1 MPKDSIE
8 RLETDRRL
16 RDNPL
21 VSHLAPFATS
31 LVEDG
36 YVKSTVQSKLNLLSS
51 FGQWLERRRLSITDF
66 DEQFAERF
74 IAYKQRTGRVHR
86 GNRETLFQFLDHL
99 RKRGLIPAPTPTC
112 DDSPLAAIL
121 KRYERHLRSERGL
134 AAATVINYL
143 PCIRKFLMELFRERP
158 LFIREVR
165 PSDVSDFILRHAP
178 TMSPRRAQL
187 VTAAFRSF
195 FRFLFQDGELQ
206 VNLALSVPSV
216 ADRRLATIPKYLS
229 PDQVERVLGTCNR
242 QTATGRRDFAII
254 LLLARLGLR
263 AGEVVSLQLDDID
276 WRAGELLVRGK
287 GLLHDRMPLPVDV
300 GEALT
305 SYLRMDRPPCK
316 TRRVFVCMKA
326 PRSGFAGPSTLTTI
340 VRRALDRAGLYP
352 ALRGAHVLR
361 HSLATT
367 MLRSGASMNEIGEI
381 LRHRNP
387 STTEIYAKLD
397 FDGLSTLANPWPNLG
412 DGR

>member
-1 MPKDSIE
+1 MPKNSFGRI
-8 RLETDRRL
+8 ETDRRL

-31 LVEDG
+31 LVENG
-36 YVKSTVQSKLNLLSS
+36 YVKSTVQSKLSLLAS
-51 FGQWLERRRLSITDF
+51 FGQWLERRRLSMTDF
-66 DEQFAERF
+66 DEQLSERF
-74 IAYKQRTGRVHR
+74 IAYKRRKGRAHR

-99 RKRGLIPAPTPTC
+99 RKRDVIPGPTPTC

-121 KRYERHLRSERGL
+121 SRYERHLRSERGL

-143 PCIRKFLMELFRERP
+143 PCIRKFLIERFREKP
-158 LFIREVR
+158 LVIREVR
-165 PSDVSDFILRHAP
+165 SSDVSDFILRQAP
-178 TMSPRRAQL
+178 TISPRRAQL

-216 ADRRLATIPKYLS
+216 TDRRLSTIPKYLS

-242 QTATGRRDFAII
+242 QTATGRRDYGIL

-263 AGEVVSLQLDDID
+263 AGEVVSLQLDDVD

-305 SYLRMDRPPCK
+305 SYLRMDRPLCK

-326 PRSGFAGPSTLTTI
+326 PRSGFAGPSTLSTI
-340 VRRALDRAGLYP
+340 VRRALDRADLHP

-381 LRHRNP
+381 LRHRTP
-387 STTEIYAKLD
+387 SATEIYAKLD
-397 FDGLSTLANPWPNLG
+397 FDGLRTLAHPWPSVG
-412 DGR
+412 GER

>member
-1 MPKDSIE
+1 MPRDPFEHI
-8 RLETDRRL
+8 ETDRSL
-16 RDNPL
+16 QDTPL

-31 LVEDG
+31 LVENG
-36 YVKSTVQSKLNLLSS
+36 YVKSSVQSKLSLLAS
-51 FGQWLERRRLSITDF
+51 FGQWLKRRRLSITDF
-66 DEQFAERF
+66 DEQLAERF
-74 IAYKQRTGRVHR
+74 IAYKRRTGRVDR
-86 GNRETLFQFLDHL
+86 GNRETLLQFLDHL
-99 RKRGLIPAPTPTC
+99 RKRDAVPGPTPTR

-121 KRYERHLRSERGL
+121 TRYEKHLRSERGL

-143 PCIRKFLMELFRERP
+143 PCIRKFLIERFREKP
-158 LFIREVR
+158 LVVREVR
-165 PSDVSDFILRHAP
+165 SSDVSDFLLRHAP

-195 FRFLFQDGELQ
+195 FRFLFQNGELQ

-229 PDQVERVLGTCNR
+229 PDQVERVLATCNR
-242 QTATGRRDFAII
+242 QTATGRRDYAIL

-263 AGEVVSLQLDDID
+263 AGEVVSLQLDDVD

-287 GLLHDRMPLPVDV
+287 GLLHDRMPLPIDV

-326 PRSGFAGPSTLTTI
+326 PRSGFAGPSTLSTI

-397 FDGLSTLANPWPNLG
+397 FEGLRTLAHPWPSVG
-412 DGR
+412 GGR

>member
-1 MPKDSIE
+1 MPKDSFE

-86 GNRETLFQFLDHL
+86 GDRETLFQFLDHL
-99 RKRGLIPAPTPTC
+99 RKRDLIPAPTATC

-121 KRYERHLRSERGL
+121 RRYERHLRSERGL

-143 PCIRKFLMELFRERP
+143 PCIRKFLMERFREKP
-158 LFIREVR
+158 LVIREVR
-165 PSDVSDFILRHAP
+165 SSDVSDFILRHAP

-397 FDGLSTLANPWPNLG
+397 FDGLRTLANPWPNLG
-412 DGR
+412 GGR

>member
-1 MPKDSIE
+1 MPKDSFE
-8 RLETDRRL
+8 RLETHRRPQ
-16 RDNPL
+16 DNPL
-21 VSHLAPFATS
+21 ASHVTPFATS
-31 LVEDG
+31 LVENG
-36 YVKSTVQSKLNLLSS
+36 YVKSTVQSKLNLLAS
-51 FGQWLERRRLSITDF
+51 FGQWLERRQLSITDF
-66 DEQFAERF
+66 DEQLAERF
-74 IAYKQRTGRVHR
+74 IAYKRRNGRVHR
-86 GNRETLFQFLDHL
+86 GNRETLLQFLDHL
-99 RKRGLIPAPTPTC
+99 RKRDLIPAPTPAC

-121 KRYERHLRSERGL
+121 TRYERHLRSERGL

-143 PCIRKFLMELFRERP
+143 PCIRKFLIERFREKP
-158 LFIREVR
+158 LVIREVR
-165 PSDVSDFILRHAP
+165 SSDVSDFILRHAP

-195 FRFLFQDGELQ
+195 FRFLFQDGELL

-216 ADRRLATIPKYLS
+216 ADRRLATTPKYLS
-229 PDQVERVLGTCNR
+229 TDQVERVLGTCNR
-242 QTATGRRDFAII
+242 QTATGRRDYAIL

-263 AGEVVSLQLDDID
+263 AGEVVSLQLDDVD

-287 GLLHDRMPLPVDV
+287 GLLHDRMPMPVDV

-340 VRRALDRAGLYP
+340 VRRALDRADLYP

-381 LRHRNP
+381 LRHRTP

-397 FDGLSTLANPWPNLG
+397 FDGLRTLAHPWPSVG
-412 DGR
+412 GER